1 MNERPTYSNTSLAT
15 FRRCAEEYRLR
26 YVLRRKSR
34 ARASTALRFGTLFHV
49 ALNSWWRHS
58 GDPLAKLQAALD
70 EIDFASE
77 TEDQDPF
84 ETVKARCLITGY
96 TARWE
101 HERLDTLRVEVQF
114 RQPILGIDGDLVGA
128 IDAIVRTPTTT
139 FSVVDWR
146 RVRVVEHKTTSS
158 EISPTSDY
166 WRNVV
171 TLDPQVSTYM
181 TAVRVMEYDPIDT
194 LYDVIRKPA
203 IVPRLATPEEARK
216 WTKPTM
222 KEPIPRL
229 YANQSL
235 HDETPEE
242 YGKRLAEDIA
252 GNPSR
257 YFARVSVVRLPEDH
271 EAHHRDVTGTVR
283 LIQFAQRENV
293 YPRSPGACERYGR
306 LCEYHDVCSRVTSID
321 DDTRFET
328 NTRKEFS
335 K

>member
-1 MNERPTYSNTSLAT
+1 
-15 FRRCAEEYRLR
+15 
-26 YVLRRKSR
+26 VLRRKSR

-84 ETVKARCLITGY
+84 ETVKARSLITGY
-96 TARWE
+96 TARWGDE
-101 HERLDTLRVEVQF
+101 HLQTIGVEVQF
-114 RQPILGIDGDLVGA
+114 CQPIAGQNCDFVGA
-128 IDAIVRTPTTT
+128 IDALVEARN
-139 FSVVDWR
+139 SLNWRRR

-158 EISPTSDY
+158 EISSTSDY

-171 TLDPQVSTYM
+171 ALDPQVSTYM
-181 TAVRVMEYDPIDT
+181 NAATIMGYDPVDT

-328 NTRKEFS
+328 NTRKEFTP
-335 K
+335 